1 MANFI
6 SSGADEVI
14 RQLEQADLFGDEA
27 ASRLLDAGAEL
38 FVANVQKEMRA
49 APYRLGSLLE
59 KVKRKGGK
67 LRRDAQGRPYVT
79 VTVNGTNKRGERNA
93 TVAFVLNYGRAEKF
107 GRIEPAH
114 FWTRAKQTTA
124 EQIPDAYAEVV
135 RDIYQERG
143 LS

>member
-14 RQLEQADLFGDEA
+14 RQLEQADLFSDES

-38 FVANVQKEMRA
+38 FVENARREMRA

-67 LRRDAQGRPYVT
+67 LKRDKEGRPYVS
-79 VTVNGTNKRGERNA
+79 VTINGTNSRGQRNA
-93 TVAFVLNYGRAEKF
+93 AVAFVLNYGRSDKY

-114 FWTRAKQTTA
+114 FWTRAKQKTA
-124 EQIPDAYAEVV
+124 SEIPAAYADVV
-135 RDIYQERG
+135 SDIYRERG
-143 LS
+143 LE